1 MGFTYSDA
9 RRIATQVEIDRKR
22 NKTKQ
27 SCSIPGS
34 GQRAAEERRG
44 SDDSGSERQQRDS
57 SGQSAHVPQ
66 QQQQKD
72 VSSSQSGE
80 SNPSFELKPKASCQ
94 PNTKASIA
102 AYHTGDEAC
111 MSSGVVDSSSLVNE
125 KVVSPSIPTNHKSR
139 KKRAKRKKKVLHHP
153 NGNDILSSG
162 ATTNVEVRMVVGNE
176 DAESRLRVR
185 ALQVRPGA
193 PVPDDRPGLLH
204 PGRRPAVL

>member
-9 RRIATQVEIDRKR
+9 RRIANQVEIDCKR
-22 NKTKQ
+22 NKTNQ
-27 SCSIPGS
+27 SCSIPAS
-34 GQRAAEERRG
+34 GRRAAEGERRG

-57 SGQSAHVPQ
+57 SGQSTHVRQ
-66 QQQQKD
+66 QHQID

-111 MSSGVVDSSSLVNE
+111 MSSGVVDSSSLENE
-125 KVVSPSIPTNHKSR
+125 KVVSPSIPRNHKSR

-153 NGNDILSSG
+153 TVTTFCPSG
-162 ATTNVEVRMVVGNE
+162 PQRM
-176 DAESRLRVR
+176 SR
-185 ALQVRPGA
+185 
-193 PVPDDRPGLLH
+193 
-204 PGRRPAVL
+204 